1 MFGKPKKL
9 STKEILRNAVT
20 EMSLCHQE
28 NAEIERA
35 KLREQ
40 RRHNESEE
48 RTKDRVDL
56 SLADYQ
62 TLLKEKAELEEKAEG
77 LERTFNKLLQPMYMA
92 KVPEE
97 IVKDIF
103 GGKFKAELIIRENA
117 MLRKTSLCLVFEV
130 DNLEYPKHA

>member
-1 MFGKPKKL
+1 MFGKP
-9 STKEILRNAVT
+9 STKEILQNAVT
-20 EMSLCHQE
+20 KMSLCHQE

-62 TLLKEKAELEEKAEG
+62 TLLKEKAELEEKAER
-77 LERTFNKLLQPMYMA
+77 LERNFDKLIKPMYMA

-97 IVKDIF
+97 VMKDIL
-103 GGKFKAELIIRENA
+103 GGKFEARLLINKEP
-117 MLRKTSLCLVFEV
+117 LSLKTKLALVFEV
-130 DNLEYPKHA
+130 DNLEYPK

>member
-1 MFGKPKKL
+1 MFGKPKKP
-9 STKEILRNAVT
+9 STKEILQNAVT
-20 EMSLCHQE
+20 EMSLCHQD

-62 TLLKEKAELEEKAEG
+62 TLLKEKAELEEKVEG

-97 IVKDIF
+97 VMKDIL
-103 GGKFKAELIIRENA
+103 GGKFEARLLINENPF
-117 MLRKTSLCLVFEV
+117 LQKTNLALVFEV
-130 DNLEYPKHA
+130 DNLEYPKYA

>member
-1 MFGKPKKL
+1 MFEKPKKP

-28 NAEIERA
+28 SAEIERA
-35 KLREQ
+35 KLREE

-62 TLLKEKAELEEKAEG
+62 TLLKEKAELEEKAER
-77 LERTFNKLLQPMYMA
+77 LERNFDKLMQPMVMA
-92 KVPEE
+92 RVPEE
-97 IVKDIF
+97 VMKDILN
-103 GGKFKAELIIRENA
+103 GKFEARLLIHEDPI
-117 MLRKTSLCLVFEV
+117 LQKTNLALVFEV
-130 DNLEYPKHA
+130 DNLEYPK